1 MRQMKKLLAVVLVS
15 LTVLSG
21 CSLPGLSSSSSD
33 GIAITSMTTTESQ
46 IVSHMSRL
54 MIEHYSDGEIEPTM
68 INNLG
73 SSTIQHN
80 ALLSGDA
87 QVSGVRYTGTEL
99 TGVLDKDPE
108 SDPDVALEQTQKAF
122 DEDFD
127 MKFYDS
133 YGFDNTYAFMVTRE
147 TAEEYDLETT
157 SDLADYTDEFAVGV
171 DTSWFNRPGDGYPAF
186 QEAYGFE
193 FDNIRA
199 MQISLVYEAL
209 NTGSL
214 DLALGYTTDGRIPAY
229 DLVVLEDDLQFF
241 PPYDASP
248 FATHEIIE
256 EYPEIDDALS
266 RLVGTVS
273 TETMQNLNYRSDEEG
288 IEPALVAEEFLEEH
302 NYFEEEG
309 E

>member
-1 MRQMKKLLAVVLVS
+1 MRQMKKLLALLVS

-99 TGVLDKDPE
+99 TGVLDKDAE
-108 SDPDVALEQTQKAF
+108 SNPDVALEQTQKAF

-147 TAEEYDLETT
+147 TAEEYSLETT
-157 SDLADYTDEFAVGV
+157 SDLAEYTDEFAVGV

>member
-1 MRQMKKLLAVVLVS
+1 MRQTKKLLAVVLVS
-15 LTVLSG
+15 LTVLAG

-54 MIEHYSDGEIEPTM
+54 MIEHYSYGEIEPVM

-99 TGVLDKDPE
+99 TGVLNKDAE
-108 SDPDVALEQTQKAF
+108 SDPEVALEQTQKAF
-122 DEDFD
+122 DEEFD

-157 SDLADYTDEFAVGV
+157 SDLAEYTDEFAVGV

-186 QEAYGFE
+186 QEAYGFA

-209 NTGSL
+209 STGSL

-229 DLVVLEDDLQFF
+229 DLVVLEDDMQFF

-256 EYPEIDDALS
+256 EYPEIDEALS
-266 RLVGTVS
+266 RMTGTIS

-302 NYFEEEG
+302 NYFEEDG

>member
-1 MRQMKKLLAVVLVS
+1 MRQMKKLLALLVS

-108 SDPDVALEQTQKAF
+108 SDPDIALEQTQKAF

-157 SDLADYTDEFAVGV
+157 SDLAAYTDEFAVGV

-248 FATHEIIE
+248 FATHEIIA

>member
-1 MRQMKKLLAVVLVS
+1 MRQMKKLLALLVS

>member
-108 SDPDVALEQTQKAF
+108 SDPDIALEQTQKAF

-133 YGFDNTYAFMVTRE
+133 YGFDNTYAFMVTSE

-157 SDLADYTDEFAVGV
+157 SDLAAYTDEFAVGV

-248 FATHEIIE
+248 FATHEIIA

>member
-1 MRQMKKLLAVVLVS
+1 MRQIKKLLAVTLVS
-15 LTVLSG
+15 LIVLAG
-21 CSLPGLSSSSSD
+21 CSLPGLSSSSGD

-46 IVSHMSRL
+46 IASHMSRL
-54 MIEHYSDGEIEPTM
+54 MIEHYSEGEIEPVM

-87 QVSGVRYTGTEL
+87 QISGVRYTGTDL
-99 TGVLDKDPE
+99 TGVLNQEPE
-108 SDPDVALEQTQKAF
+108 SNPVTAMEQTQEIF
-122 DEDFD
+122 DQEFD

-147 TAEEYDLETT
+147 TAEEYNLETT
-157 SDLADYTDEFAVGV
+157 SDLAEYTDEFAVGV

-186 QEAYGFE
+186 QEAYGFS
-193 FDNIRA
+193 FGNIRA

-209 NTGSL
+209 STGSL

-248 FATHEIIE
+248 FATHAVIE
-256 EYPEIDDALS
+256 EYPVIDEALS
-266 RLVGTVS
+266 RLTDTIS
-273 TETMQNLNYRSDEEG
+273 TETMQNLNYRADEEG

>member
-1 MRQMKKLLAVVLVS
+1 MRQIKKLSAVILVS
-15 LTVLSG
+15 LTVLAG

-54 MIEHYSDGEIEPTM
+54 MIEHYSDGEIEPVM

-99 TGVLDKDPE
+99 TGVLNKEAE
-108 SDPDVALEQTQKAF
+108 SDPEVALEQTQQSF

-147 TAEEYDLETT
+147 TAEEYNLETT
-157 SDLADYTDEFAVGV
+157 SDLAEYTDEFAVGV

-186 QEAYGFE
+186 QETYGFA

-209 NTGSL
+209 STGSL

-248 FATHEIIE
+248 FATHEIIK
-256 EYPEIDDALS
+256 EYPVIDEALS
-266 RLVGTVS
+266 RLTGTVS

>member
-1 MRQMKKLLAVVLVS
+1 MRQMKKLLALLVS
-15 LTVLSG
+15 LAVLSG

-46 IVSHMSRL
+46 IVSHMTRL

-99 TGVLDKDPE
+99 TGVLDKEPE
-108 SDPDVALEQTQKAF
+108 SDPDIALEQTQKAF
-122 DEDFD
+122 DEEFD

-133 YGFDNTYAFMVTRE
+133 YGFDNTYAFMVTSE
-147 TAEEYDLETT
+147 TAEEYDLVTT
-157 SDLADYTDEFAVGV
+157 SDLAEYTDEFAVGV

-186 QEAYGFE
+186 QEAYGFG

-248 FATHEIIE
+248 FATHEIIA

>member
-1 MRQMKKLLAVVLVS
+1 MRQIKKLLAVTLVS
-15 LTVLSG
+15 LTVLAG
-21 CSLPGLSSSSSD
+21 CSLPGLSSSSGD

-54 MIEHYSDGEIEPTM
+54 MIEHYSEGEIEPVM

-80 ALLSGDA
+80 AMLSGDA
-87 QVSGVRYTGTEL
+87 QISGVRYTGTDL
-99 TGVLDKDPE
+99 TGVLNQEPE
-108 SDPDVALEQTQKAF
+108 SDPVTAMEQTQEIF
-122 DEDFD
+122 DQEFD

-147 TAEEYDLETT
+147 TAEEYNLETT
-157 SDLADYTDEFAVGV
+157 SDLAEYTDEFAVGV

-186 QEAYGFE
+186 QEAYGFS
-193 FDNIRA
+193 FGNIRA

-209 NTGSL
+209 STGSL

-248 FATHEIIE
+248 FATHAVIE
-256 EYPEIDDALS
+256 EYPVIDEALS
-266 RLVGTVS
+266 RLTDTIS
-273 TETMQNLNYRSDEEG
+273 TETMQNLNYRADEEG

>member
-1 MRQMKKLLAVVLVS
+1 MRQMKKLLALLVS

-108 SDPDVALEQTQKAF
+108 SDPDIALEQTQKAF
-122 DEDFD
+122 DEEFD

-147 TAEEYDLETT
+147 TAEEYNLETT
-157 SDLADYTDEFAVGV
+157 SDLAEYTDEFAVGV

-248 FATHEIIE
+248 FATHEIIA

>member
-1 MRQMKKLLAVVLVS
+1 MVS

-108 SDPDVALEQTQKAF
+108 SDPDIALEQTQKAF

-171 DTSWFNRPGDGYPAF
+171 DTSWFNRPGDGYPV

>member
-1 MRQMKKLLAVVLVS
+1 MRQIKKLLTVTLVS
-15 LTVLSG
+15 LTVLAG
-21 CSLPGLSSSSSD
+21 CSLPGLSNSSGD

-54 MIEHYSDGEIEPTM
+54 MIEHYSEGEIEPVM

-87 QVSGVRYTGTEL
+87 QISGVRYTGTDL
-99 TGVLDKDPE
+99 TGVLNQEPE
-108 SDPDVALEQTQKAF
+108 SDPVTAMEQTQEIF
-122 DEDFD
+122 DQEFD

-147 TAEEYDLETT
+147 TAEEYNLETT
-157 SDLADYTDEFAVGV
+157 SDLAEYTDEFAVGV

-186 QEAYGFE
+186 QEAYGFS
-193 FDNIRA
+193 FGNIRA

-209 NTGSL
+209 STGSL

-248 FATHEIIE
+248 FATHAVIE
-256 EYPEIDDALS
+256 EYPVIDEALS
-266 RLVGTVS
+266 RLTDTIS
-273 TETMQNLNYRSDEEG
+273 TGTMQNLNYRADEEG

>member
-1 MRQMKKLLAVVLVS
+1 MRQIKKLLTVTLVS
-15 LTVLSG
+15 LIVLAG
-21 CSLPGLSSSSSD
+21 CSLPGLSSSSGD

-54 MIEHYSDGEIEPTM
+54 MIEHYSEGEIEPVM

-87 QVSGVRYTGTEL
+87 QISGVRYTGTDL
-99 TGVLDKDPE
+99 TGVLNQEPE
-108 SDPDVALEQTQKAF
+108 SNPVTAMEQTQEIF
-122 DEDFD
+122 DQEFD

-147 TAEEYDLETT
+147 TAEEYNLETT
-157 SDLADYTDEFAVGV
+157 SDLAEYTDEFAVGV

-186 QEAYGFE
+186 QEAYGFS
-193 FDNIRA
+193 FGNIRA

-209 NTGSL
+209 STGSL

-248 FATHEIIE
+248 FATHAVIE
-256 EYPEIDDALS
+256 EYPVIDEALS
-266 RLVGTVS
+266 RLTDTIS
-273 TETMQNLNYRSDEEG
+273 TETMQNLNYRADEEG

>member
-1 MRQMKKLLAVVLVS
+1 MRHMKKLLALLVS

-108 SDPDVALEQTQKAF
+108 SDPDIALEQTQKAF
-122 DEDFD
+122 DEEFD

-147 TAEEYDLETT
+147 TAEEYNLETT
-157 SDLADYTDEFAVGV
+157 SDLAEYTNELAVGV

-248 FATHEIIE
+248 FATHEIIA

>member
-1 MRQMKKLLAVVLVS
+1 MRQMKKLLALLVS

-54 MIEHYSDGEIEPTM
+54 MIEHYSYGEIEPVM

-99 TGVLDKDPE
+99 TGVLNKEAE
-108 SDPDVALEQTQKAF
+108 SDPEVALEQTQKAF
-122 DEDFD
+122 DEEFD

-157 SDLADYTDEFAVGV
+157 SDLAEYTDEFAVGV

-186 QEAYGFE
+186 QETYGFA

-209 NTGSL
+209 STGSL

-229 DLVVLEDDLQFF
+229 DLVVLEDDMQFF

-256 EYPEIDDALS
+256 EYPEIDEALS
-266 RLVGTVS
+266 RMTGTIS

-302 NYFEEEG
+302 NYFEEDG

>member
-1 MRQMKKLLAVVLVS
+1 MRHMKKLLALLVS

-54 MIEHYSDGEIEPTM
+54 MIEHYSDGEIEPVM

-80 ALLSGDA
+80 AMLSGDA
-87 QVSGVRYTGTEL
+87 QISGVRYTGTDL
-99 TGVLDKDPE
+99 TGVLNQEPE
-108 SDPDVALEQTQKAF
+108 SDPVTAMEQTQEIF
-122 DEDFD
+122 DQEFD

-147 TAEEYDLETT
+147 TAEEYNLETT
-157 SDLADYTDEFAVGV
+157 SDLAEYTDEFAVGV

-193 FDNIRA
+193 FGNIRA

-209 NTGSL
+209 RTGSL

-248 FATHEIIE
+248 FATHEIIA

>member
-1 MRQMKKLLAVVLVS
+1 MRQIKKLLAVTLVS
-15 LTVLSG
+15 LIVLAG
-21 CSLPGLSSSSSD
+21 CSLPGLSSSSGD

-54 MIEHYSDGEIEPTM
+54 MIEHYSEGEIEPVM

-80 ALLSGDA
+80 AMLSGDA
-87 QVSGVRYTGTEL
+87 QISGVRYTGTDL
-99 TGVLDKDPE
+99 TGVLNQEPE
-108 SDPDVALEQTQKAF
+108 SDPVTAMEQTQEIF
-122 DEDFD
+122 DQEFD

-147 TAEEYDLETT
+147 TAEEYNLETT
-157 SDLADYTDEFAVGV
+157 SDLAEYTDEFAVGV

-186 QEAYGFE
+186 QEAYGFS
-193 FDNIRA
+193 FGNIRA

-209 NTGSL
+209 STGSL

-248 FATHEIIE
+248 FATHAVIE
-256 EYPEIDDALS
+256 EYPVIDEALS
-266 RLVGTVS
+266 RLTDTIS
-273 TETMQNLNYRSDEEG
+273 TETMQNLNYRADEEG

>member
-1 MRQMKKLLAVVLVS
+1 MRQMKKILAVVLVS

-99 TGVLDKDPE
+99 TGVLDKEPE

>member
-1 MRQMKKLLAVVLVS
+1 MRQTKKLLAVVLVS
-15 LTVLSG
+15 LTVLAG

-54 MIEHYSDGEIEPTM
+54 MIEHYSYGEIEPVM

-99 TGVLDKDPE
+99 TGVLNKEAE
-108 SDPDVALEQTQKAF
+108 SDPEVALEQTQKAF
-122 DEDFD
+122 DEEFD

-157 SDLADYTDEFAVGV
+157 SDLAEYTDEFAVGV

-186 QEAYGFE
+186 QETYGFA

-209 NTGSL
+209 STGSL

-229 DLVVLEDDLQFF
+229 DLVVLEDDMQFF

-256 EYPEIDDALS
+256 EYPEIDEALS
-266 RLVGTVS
+266 RMTGTIS

-288 IEPALVAEEFLEEH
+288 IEPALSLIH
-302 NYFEEEG
+302 I
-309 E
+309 

>member
-1 MRQMKKLLAVVLVS
+1 MTQIKRLFTLMLVS
-15 LTVLSG
+15 VIFLSG

-33 GIAITSMTTTESQ
+33 GITITSMTTTESQ
-46 IVSHMSRL
+46 ITSHMVRL

-80 ALLSGDA
+80 ALLTGDA
-87 QVSGVRYTGTEL
+87 QISGTRYSGTDLTGTLNE
-99 TGVLDKDPE
+99 DPVN
-108 SDPDVALEQTQKAF
+108 DPDEAMALTQDIFKERF
-122 DEDFD
+122 N
-127 MKFYDS
+127 MKFYNS

-147 TAEEYDLETT
+147 TADEYGLETT
-157 SDLADYTDEFAVGV
+157 SDLAEYADEFNVGV
-171 DTSWFNRPGDGYPAF
+171 DTSWINRPGDGYQAF
-186 QEAYGFE
+186 QEAYGFG
-193 FDNIRA
+193 FDTMRA

-248 FATHEIIE
+248 FATYDIIE
-256 EYPEIDDALS
+256 EYPVIDEALT
-266 RLVGTVS
+266 RLEDTIS
-273 TETMQNLNYRSDEEG
+273 TETMQELNYRADEEG
-288 IEPALVAEEFLEEH
+288 IEPAIVAEEFLDEH
-302 NYFEEEG
+302 NYFEEE
-309 E
+309 EE

>member
-1 MRQMKKLLAVVLVS
+1 MRQMKKLLAVALVS

-21 CSLPGLSSSSSD
+21 CSLPGLSSSSND

-54 MIEHYSDGEIEPTM
+54 MIEHYSDGEIEPVM

-99 TGVLDKDPE
+99 TGVLNKDAE
-108 SDPDVALEQTQKAF
+108 SDPAVALEQTQKAF
-122 DEDFD
+122 DEEFD

-157 SDLADYTDEFAVGV
+157 SDLAEYTDEFAVGV

-241 PPYDASP
+241 PPYDAAP

-256 EYPEIDDALS
+256 KYPEIDDALS

-273 TETMQNLNYRSDEEG
+273 TETMQDLNYRSDEEG

>member
-1 MRQMKKLLAVVLVS
+1 MRQTKKLLAVVLVS
-15 LTVLSG
+15 LTVLAG

-54 MIEHYSDGEIEPTM
+54 MIEHYSYGEIEPVM

-99 TGVLDKDPE
+99 TGVLNKEAE
-108 SDPDVALEQTQKAF
+108 SDPEVALEQTQKAF
-122 DEDFD
+122 DEEFD

-157 SDLADYTDEFAVGV
+157 SDLAEYTDEFAVGV

-186 QEAYGFE
+186 QEAYGFA

-209 NTGSL
+209 STGSL

-229 DLVVLEDDLQFF
+229 DLVVLEDDMQFF

-256 EYPEIDDALS
+256 EYPEIDEALS
-266 RLVGTVS
+266 RMTGTIS

-302 NYFEEEG
+302 NYFEEDG

>member
-1 MRQMKKLLAVVLVS
+1 MRQMKKLLALLVS

-33 GIAITSMTTTESQ
+33 GIAITSMATSESQ

-108 SDPDVALEQTQKAF
+108 SDPDIALQQTQEAF

-133 YGFDNTYAFMVTRE
+133 YGFDNTYAFMVTSE

-157 SDLADYTDEFAVGV
+157 SDLAAYTDEFAVGV

-248 FATHEIIE
+248 FATHEIIA

>member
-1 MRQMKKLLAVVLVS
+1 
-15 LTVLSG
+15 
-21 CSLPGLSSSSSD
+21 
-33 GIAITSMTTTESQ
+33 
-46 IVSHMSRL
+46 
-54 MIEHYSDGEIEPTM
+54 
-68 INNLG
+68 
-73 SSTIQHN
+73 
-80 ALLSGDA
+80 
-87 QVSGVRYTGTEL
+87 
-99 TGVLDKDPE
+99 
-108 SDPDVALEQTQKAF
+108 
-122 DEDFD
+122 

-147 TAEEYDLETT
+147 TAEEYNLETT
-157 SDLADYTDEFAVGV
+157 SDLAEYTDEFAVGV

-186 QEAYGFE
+186 QEAYGFS
-193 FDNIRA
+193 FGNIRA

-209 NTGSL
+209 STGSL

-248 FATHEIIE
+248 FATHAVIE
-256 EYPEIDDALS
+256 EYPVIDEALS
-266 RLVGTVS
+266 RLTDTIS
-273 TETMQNLNYRSDEEG
+273 TETMQNLNYRADEEG

>member
-1 MRQMKKLLAVVLVS
+1 MRQTKKLLAVVLVS
-15 LTVLSG
+15 LTVLAG

-54 MIEHYSDGEIEPTM
+54 MIKHYSYGEIEPVM

-99 TGVLDKDPE
+99 TGVLNKEAE
-108 SDPDVALEQTQKAF
+108 SDPEVALEQTQKAF
-122 DEDFD
+122 DEEFD

-157 SDLADYTDEFAVGV
+157 SDLAEYTDEFAVGV

-186 QEAYGFE
+186 QETYGFA

-209 NTGSL
+209 STGSL

-229 DLVVLEDDLQFF
+229 DLVVLEDDMQFF

-256 EYPEIDDALS
+256 EYPEIDEALS
-266 RLVGTVS
+266 RMTGTIS

-302 NYFEEEG
+302 NYFEEDG

>member
-1 MRQMKKLLAVVLVS
+1 MRQMKKLLALLVS

-54 MIEHYSDGEIEPTM
+54 MIEHYSYGEIEPVM

-99 TGVLDKDPE
+99 TGVLNKEAE
-108 SDPDVALEQTQKAF
+108 SDPEVALEQTQKAF
-122 DEDFD
+122 DEEFD

-157 SDLADYTDEFAVGV
+157 SDLAEYTDEFAVGV

-186 QEAYGFE
+186 QETYGFA

-209 NTGSL
+209 STGSL

-229 DLVVLEDDLQFF
+229 DLVVLEDDMQFF

-256 EYPEIDDALS
+256 EYPEIDEALS
-266 RLVGTVS
+266 RMTGTIS

>member
-1 MRQMKKLLAVVLVS
+1 MRQIKKILAITLVS

-33 GIAITSMTTTESQ
+33 GIAITSMTTTEAQ
-46 IVSHMSRL
+46 IMSHMSRL
-54 MIEHYSDGEIEPTM
+54 MIEHYSDGEIKPTM

-99 TGVLDKDPE
+99 TGVLSMDPE
-108 SDPDVALEQTQKAF
+108 SDPQIALEQTQQAF

-147 TAEEYDLETT
+147 TAEEYGLETT
-157 SDLADYTDEFAVGV
+157 SDLAEYTDEFAVGV

-186 QEAYGFE
+186 QEEYGFE

-248 FATHEIIE
+248 FATHAIIE
-256 EYPEIDDALS
+256 EYPVIDEALS
-266 RLVGTVS
+266 RMAGTVS
-273 TETMQNLNYRSDEEG
+273 TETMQNLNHRSDEEG
-288 IEPALVAEEFLEEH
+288 IEPALVAEEYLEEH
-302 NYFEEEG
+302 NYFEGNG

>member
-1 MRQMKKLLAVVLVS
+1 MRHLKKLLALLVS

-54 MIEHYSDGEIEPTM
+54 MIEHYSEGEIEPVM

-87 QVSGVRYTGTEL
+87 QISGVRYTGTDL
-99 TGVLDKDPE
+99 TGVLNQEPE
-108 SDPDVALEQTQKAF
+108 SDPVTAMEQTQEIF
-122 DEDFD
+122 DQEFD

-147 TAEEYDLETT
+147 TAEEYNLETT
-157 SDLADYTDEFAVGV
+157 SDLAEYTDEFAVGV

-193 FDNIRA
+193 FGNIRA

-209 NTGSL
+209 RTGSL

-248 FATHEIIE
+248 FATHEIIA

>member
-1 MRQMKKLLAVVLVS
+1 MRQMKKLLALLVS

-108 SDPDVALEQTQKAF
+108 SDPDIALEQTQKAF
-122 DEDFD
+122 DEEFD

-133 YGFDNTYAFMVTRE
+133 YGFDNTYAFMVTSE

-157 SDLADYTDEFAVGV
+157 SDLAAYTDEFAVGV

-248 FATHEIIE
+248 FATHEIIA

>member
-1 MRQMKKLLAVVLVS
+1 MRQTKKLLAVVLVS
-15 LTVLSG
+15 LTVLAG

-54 MIEHYSDGEIEPTM
+54 MIEHYSYGEIEPVM

-99 TGVLDKDPE
+99 TGVLNKEAE
-108 SDPDVALEQTQKAF
+108 SDPEVALEQTQKAF
-122 DEDFD
+122 DEEFD

-157 SDLADYTDEFAVGV
+157 SDLAEYTDEFAVGV

-186 QEAYGFE
+186 QETYGFA

-209 NTGSL
+209 STGSL

-229 DLVVLEDDLQFF
+229 DLVVLEDDMQFF

-256 EYPEIDDALS
+256 EYPEIDEALS
-266 RLVGTVS
+266 RMTGTIS

-302 NYFEEEG
+302 NYFEKDG

>member
-1 MRQMKKLLAVVLVS
+1 MRQMKKILAVVLVS

>member
-1 MRQMKKLLAVVLVS
+1 MRQTKKLLAVVLVS
-15 LTVLSG
+15 LTVLAG

-54 MIEHYSDGEIEPTM
+54 MIEHYSYGEIEPVM

-99 TGVLDKDPE
+99 TGVLNKEAE
-108 SDPDVALEQTQKAF
+108 SDPEVALEQTQKAF
-122 DEDFD
+122 DEEFD

-157 SDLADYTDEFAVGV
+157 SDLAEYTDEFAVGV

-186 QEAYGFE
+186 QEAYGFA

-209 NTGSL
+209 STGSL

-229 DLVVLEDDLQFF
+229 DLVVLEDDMQFF

-256 EYPEIDDALS
+256 EYPEIDEALS
-266 RLVGTVS
+266 RMTGTIS

-302 NYFEEEG
+302 NYFEKDG

>member
-1 MRQMKKLLAVVLVS
+1 MRQMKKLLALLVS

-21 CSLPGLSSSSSD
+21 SSLPGLSSSSSD

-108 SDPDVALEQTQKAF
+108 SDPDIALEQTQKAF

-133 YGFDNTYAFMVTRE
+133 YGFDNTYAFMVTSE

-157 SDLADYTDEFAVGV
+157 SDLAAYTDEFAVGV

-248 FATHEIIE
+248 FATHEIIA

>member
-1 MRQMKKLLAVVLVS
+1 MRQIKKLLAVTLVS
-15 LTVLSG
+15 LIVLAG
-21 CSLPGLSSSSSD
+21 CSLPGLSSSSGD

-54 MIEHYSDGEIEPTM
+54 MIEHYSEGEIEPVM

-87 QVSGVRYTGTEL
+87 QISGVRYTGTDL
-99 TGVLDKDPE
+99 TGVLNQEPE
-108 SDPDVALEQTQKAF
+108 SNPVTAMEQTQEIF
-122 DEDFD
+122 DQEFD

-147 TAEEYDLETT
+147 TAEEYNLETT
-157 SDLADYTDEFAVGV
+157 SDLAEYTDEFAVGV

-186 QEAYGFE
+186 QEAYGFS
-193 FDNIRA
+193 FGNIRA

-209 NTGSL
+209 STGSL

-248 FATHEIIE
+248 FATHAVIE
-256 EYPEIDDALS
+256 EYPVIDEALS
-266 RLVGTVS
+266 RLTDTIS
-273 TETMQNLNYRSDEEG
+273 TETMQNLNYRADEEG

>member
-108 SDPDVALEQTQKAF
+108 SDPDIALEQTQKAF